1 MIRLFPGSQ
10 ILGKTQKWKTRENLA
25 GQAFLFFFMFFL
37 NSADPTISEPGTG
50 SACYNRVP
58 RSLFPGFG
66 GGRPICKAREKRPGD
81 EVVLA
86 MQTMSHNYRSGE
98 RRGVLDQ
105 YLGIGEPLRVWTLTL
120 VRKKKILRYTP
131 CSDRLTRN
139 YKSCLGQITL
149 TRNCILCLGQRGRNH
164 TRSSGS
170 FPYRPLTGS
179 TLPPPPPP
187 DYRCIRFIHRL
198 QWPRGVRDLT

>member
-1 MIRLFPGSQ
+1 MKDTRKLGGPGVF
-10 ILGKTQKWKTRENLA
+10 I
-25 GQAFLFFFMFFL
+25 FFMFFL

-58 RSLFPGFG
+58 RSLFPGCG

-105 YLGIGEPLRVWTLTL
+105 YLGIGEPLRV
-120 VRKKKILRYTP
+120 
-131 CSDRLTRN
+131 
-139 YKSCLGQITL
+139 
-149 TRNCILCLGQRGRNH
+149 
-164 TRSSGS
+164 
-170 FPYRPLTGS
+170 
-179 TLPPPPPP
+179 
-187 DYRCIRFIHRL
+187 
-198 QWPRGVRDLT
+198 